1 MQAEQDLARTLIIED
16 QLNTLKSAYINNIN
30 AQVYNLWNFRG
41 AQKGWGC
48 DVYVL
53 QDRDGTVQAVDVQEC
68 NVDDSP
74 QAKSFR
80 DSIERAVYKASPLPS
95 APDDAVFDREI
106 LFEFRI
112 N

>member
-1 MQAEQDLARTLIIED
+1 M
-16 QLNTLKSAYINNIN
+16 K
-30 AQVYNLWNFRG
+30 VYKFWN
-41 AQKGWGC
+41 KGFDAKDDWGC

-53 QDRDGTVQAVDVQEC
+53 QDVKGKVEVVNVREC
-68 NVDDSP
+68 NVDDSA

-95 APDDAVFDREI
+95 APDDAVFDRE
-106 LFEFRI
+106 LLLKFRV